1 MYTGEGTADS
11 RDPAVA
17 PARVTA
23 AHAQAFATIAKN
35 AVADDSPSAQLAVA
49 AAIDAAQFAATAASD
64 ARDAASTAIDHESAV
79 ALADA
84 AAAAALAASAAAS
97 AGMHTTDPDL
107 SDCVGPTAD
116 SGQMYHRRVYNCRN
130 DCRNCRNDCRNCR
143 ITVGLHVGLL
153 SDYCRTLSDAVGR
166 CRTTVGPLSDYCR
179 NLLSDCRTRALAGRP
194 G

>member
-35 AVADDSPSAQLAVA
+35 AVADDSPSAQSAVA

-116 SGQMYHRRVYNCRN
+116 SGQACHRRVYCQN
-130 DCRNCRNDCRNCR
+130 DCQNCR
-143 ITVGLHVGLL
+143 ITVGTVGLL
-153 SDYCRTLSDAVGR
+153 SDYCW
-166 CRTTVGPLSDYCR
+166 TTVGPTVGIYCR
-179 NLLSDCRTRALAGRP
+179 TVGP
-194 G
+194 GL